1 MYNYSLRFS
10 LVPSVDFEERVSAL
24 LDFCKKAKIDEVMFF
39 IAPKELGCGH
49 ITIEEAKPWV
59 DTIKKAKKILKE
71 YGITTTLNPWITLG
85 HYDLGVKLKKGQNFR
100 AMVGHDGAVADVA
113 PCPLCENW
121 RKYYVDL
128 MNFYVEHLQPDV
140 LWIED
145 DMRMGNH
152 MPVAHGCF
160 CEEHMRIFNQRLN
173 SNYDRDTLVEKI
185 GTDKAVRKV
194 YLDVMRETVQDTVD
208 YIVRNVKN
216 QSAFGLMTG
225 GTCIYEGRRLHE
237 LFESLAIYGV
247 KPLNRCCLNSY
258 RQRGLQE
265 YAWLFNK
272 SSMEVKALTGNTA
285 DCVSEIENVPH
296 SMYSKSA
303 NFFKYQMLTSASMLF
318 TGATFSMFEFC
329 GNGANN
335 YDRYANMLA
344 EIKPY
349 LSAIND
355 LKLSY
360 DNAVGVHVLIS
371 YNSPYV
377 VKNGANGLASVGTTD
392 SWIYAYL
399 EQLGIACVYSTDYKV
414 KGKVVGV
421 SGQVLRNYEDE
432 DIINLFENNFVIL
445 TAENVLVLKDRGL
458 SHLIDMK
465 DCEYFEQ
472 RISGKYSME
481 EINSDD
487 KIFGVSQFR
496 ATGQMFCG
504 NYLHV
509 DYGKDNKNV
518 YSIVKDHKEVYA
530 GDAITRV
537 NNALVIPY
545 KDNDTEMEIYFP
557 VGMLC
562 PLREYVIKKALLND
576 CPFNDDLY
584 FVSEEN
590 VSPYVYVKDGKT
602 YIIVSNFVDDD
613 YPVIH
618 LKTKKNFDKIS
629 IIKVGAE
636 EFVPAKYNVVDGEY
650 VIEECLKAQTSY
662 MLVCE

>member
-85 HYDLGVKLKKGQNFR
+85 HYDLGVKFKKGQNFR
-100 AMVGHDGAVADVA
+100 AMVGHDGAVAEVA
-113 PCPLCENW
+113 PCPLCDNW

-145 DMRMGNH
+145 DMRMANH
-152 MPVAHGCF
+152 VPVEHGCF
-160 CEEHMRIFNQRLN
+160 CDEHMKIFNERLGAD
-173 SNYDRDTLVEKI
+173 YDKNTLIEKI

-194 YLDVMRETVQDTVD
+194 YLDVMRETVHDTVD

-216 QSAFGLMTG
+216 QKTFGLMTG
-225 GTCIYEGRRLHE
+225 GTCICEGRRLPE
-237 LFESLAIYGV
+237 LFKSLAIYGV

-272 SSMEVKALTGNTA
+272 SSMAVKAFTGNTA

-335 YDRYANMLA
+335 YERYADMLA

-349 LSAIND
+349 LSVIND
-355 LKLSY
+355 LNLSY
-360 DNAVGVHVLIS
+360 DNAVGVRVLID
-371 YNSPYV
+371 YNSPYTV
-377 VKNGANGLASVGTTD
+377 ENGGKGLCSVGIND
-392 SWIYAYL
+392 NWIYAYL
-399 EQLGIACVYSTDYKV
+399 TQLGIACAYTMDYNI
-414 KGKVVGV
+414 KGKIIGV
-421 SGQVLRNYEDE
+421 SGQVLRNYDNE
-432 DIINLFENNFVIL
+432 IIIDLFKNNFVIL
-445 TAENVLVLKDRGL
+445 TAENVCVLKDRNL
-458 SHLIDMK
+458 SYLIDMNG
-465 DCEYFEQ
+465 CEYYAQ
-472 RISGKYSME
+472 RVSGKYSME

-509 DYGKDNKNV
+509 DYGTANKQV
-518 YSIVKDHKEVYA
+518 YSIVKDYKEVYA

-545 KDNDTEMEIYFP
+545 KDNDTEMGIYFP

-562 PLREYVIKKALLND
+562 PLREHVIKKALLKD
-576 CPFNDDLY
+576 APFTDELY
-584 FVSEEN
+584 FIAEEN

-613 YPVIH
+613 YPQIH
-618 LKTKKNFDKIS
+618 LKTTKKFNKIS
-629 IIKVGAE
+629 IVKVGAE
-636 EFVPAKYNVVDGEY
+636 TPSPAKYTYSNGEY
-650 VIEECLKAQTSY
+650 VIDECLKLQSSY
-662 MLVCE
+662 TLICE